1 MLGVRLFACAG
12 CETVYADVAEP
23 PRCRDCDGTAINEI
37 GPGTQ
42 AAEYFTPSRTRQ
54 C

>member
-1 MLGVRLFACAG
+1 MLGVRFFACEG
-12 CETVYADVAEP
+12 CETVYADVAKP
-23 PRCRDCDGTAINEI
+23 PRCGDCGGTAIDEI

-42 AAEYFTPSRTRQ
+42 AAEYFTRSRTRR